1 MGQIHEYYF
10 QPQAPDPILSEAEV
24 LRCVRKFVPGARALT
39 HVEESGGEARTYVVD
54 EALVLKVQR
63 PQQVRV
69 STSLA
74 KEVFYLRQLAA
85 HDSTL
90 PVPRVLGYARE
101 SNLLEYN
108 VQTRMAGAAFA
119 TVNMSPEARQAAL
132 FSVGRLLRRIHATP
146 QSPFAASAHFPADYT
161 QADFRIRLADY
172 FEYRG
177 KQMHKA
183 GESWPH
189 ALPLETIAERT
200 LAALPETLEAVA
212 VHANPGPPHVFVD
225 PNSGKFVGLID
236 FGDAYI
242 SHPVMD
248 LWRWRAPADR
258 PHVFAGYTADAPVS
272 DDFQQVWKCVNI
284 VGDVI
289 LIASFPDRLTEA
301 LADLNVL
308 LQEIS

>member
-10 QPQAPDPILSEAEV
+10 QQGAPDPLLPEAEV
-24 LRCVRKFVPGARALT
+24 LRCVRKFVTSARALT
-39 HVEESGGEARTYVVD
+39 HVEESGGEARTYIVD
-54 EALVLKVQR
+54 DAIVLKVQR

-74 KEVFYLRQLAA
+74 KEVFYLRQLTA

-108 VQTRMAGAAFA
+108 IQTRMPGVAFA
-119 TVNMSPEARQAAL
+119 TVNMSPETRREAI
-132 FSVGRLLRRIHATP
+132 FSVGRLLRRIHSIG
-146 QSPFAASAHFPADYT
+146 QQPFSESAHFPTDHT
-161 QADFRIRLADY
+161 LADFRVRLADY
-172 FEYRG
+172 FEYMG

-183 GESWPH
+183 GRAWPL
-189 ALPLETIAERT
+189 AMPLEKIAERT
-200 LAALPETLEAVA
+200 LSTLPKTWEAVA

-225 PNSGKFVGLID
+225 PNSGKFMGLID

-258 PHVFAGYTADAPVS
+258 QYVFAGYTADAPVS
-272 DDFQQVWKCVNI
+272 YDFQQVWKCVSI
-284 VGDVI
+284 VSDVI
-289 LIASFPDRLTEA
+289 LIANSPNHVTEA
-301 LADLNVL
+301 LEDLTGL
-308 LQEIS
+308 LQETA